1 MVAWFI
7 FLQHKYYAFVAWKK
21 GGQACFIG
29 LGKAKQATFFSI
41 FRKVIIV
48 LPLTLL
54 FPRLGGL
61 GSMGVFLAEPVS
73 NFIGGAAC
81 YGTMLRTVWPELNK
95 KKESA

>member
-1 MVAWFI
+1 M
-7 FLQHKYYAFVAWKK
+7 
-21 GGQACFIG
+21 
-29 LGKAKQATFFSI
+29 
-41 FRKVIIV
+41 
-48 LPLTLL
+48 PLTLL

-61 GSMGVFLAEPVS
+61 GAMGVFLAKPVS

>member
-1 MVAWFI
+1 MMS
-7 FLQHKYYAFVAWKK
+7 LQYS
-21 GGQACFIG
+21 GQACFIG

-61 GSMGVFLAEPVS
+61 GAMGVFLAEPVS

-81 YGTMLRTVWPELNK
+81 YGTMLRTVWQELNK